1 MIRVRLARPEDQ
13 ADLIDFI
20 RDHWSS
26 THIFTQAPDLF
37 AWQYRQPDG
46 RLNMMMA
53 ENVTDDERSV
63 IGVLGFIPMGRF
75 DDALGDQDVTLAIWK
90 VRDGAPPGV
99 GLRLLKQL
107 QAELQPRMI
116 AAIGISDIVVPIYRV
131 LGYEVATLGH
141 AAIFNPDRQGRL
153 RIADHVPSVA
163 FTRPAPEWPDN
174 VHLTLLDERAADDLQ
189 IVVDQLGA
197 EALPAKSWEYVAT
210 RFLLHPWYDYSV
222 SLVHH
227 DEVATAVVV
236 WRTVTAEGTRALRI
250 VDIIGA
256 TAWLAD
262 ARRVLLAQVIEA
274 DAEYIDLMH
283 WGIDSDTLAAAGF
296 VGPHTHEGIVIPNYF
311 SPFERHNIEIDLAYK
326 LMDQSDSPLHL
337 YRADSDQDRPNTP
350 SDLIPTPRGR

>member
-46 RLNMMMA
+46 RFNMMMA

-116 AAIGISDIVVPIYRV
+116 AAIGISDVVAPIYQV
-131 LGYEVATLGH
+131 LRYKVAALDQS
-141 AAIFNPDRQGRL
+141 AIFNPSRQDRLLLAENVPPEAFADPDPSQQDSVRL
-153 RIADHVPSVA
+153 TWLDLTIDGEIRSIIDRIAARS
-163 FTRPAPEWPDN
+163 
-174 VHLTLLDERAADDLQ
+174 
-189 IVVDQLGA
+189 
-197 EALPAKSWEYVAT
+197 LPAKSWTYVAS
-210 RFLLHPWYDYSV
+210 RFLDHPWYEYTA

-227 DEVATAVVV
+227 RGRPTAVVV
-236 WRTVTAEGTRALRI
+236 WRTVEAEGARVLRI
-250 VDIIGA
+250 VDVIGG
-256 TAWLAD
+256 TAWLAE
-262 ARRVLLAQVIEA
+262 ARRSLLAEVVAA
-274 DAEYIDLMH
+274 DAEYIDLMQ
-283 WGIDSDTLAAAGF
+283 WGIDDTVLDAGGF
-296 VGPHTHEGIVIPNYF
+296 VGRRTCPGIMIPNYF
-311 SPFERHNIEIDLAYK
+311 SPFERRNIDVALAYRVIG
-326 LMDQSDSPLHL
+326 DVDAPLHL
-337 YRADSDQDRPNTP
+337 YRADSDQDRPNTMY
-350 SDLIPTPRGR
+350 DLRPPAPG